1 MDVPRNDPFFVG
13 LVQLRLD
20 GVGSQRG
27 GENELILI
35 GKYLMYSACQES
47 SSVHCPWSP
56 CLYCTV
62 DYPFL
67 RTRTHREV
75 AGTEVGGTTVPTYLT
90 VDRI

>member
-1 MDVPRNDPFFVG
+1 MSREMIRFVG

-27 GENELILI
+27 GENELILMR
-35 GKYLMYSACQES
+35 KYLMYSACQES

-56 CLYCTV
+56 TPRACTV

-67 RTRTHREV
+67 RIRTHREV
-75 AGTEVGGTTVPTYLT
+75 GGTEVGGTAVPT